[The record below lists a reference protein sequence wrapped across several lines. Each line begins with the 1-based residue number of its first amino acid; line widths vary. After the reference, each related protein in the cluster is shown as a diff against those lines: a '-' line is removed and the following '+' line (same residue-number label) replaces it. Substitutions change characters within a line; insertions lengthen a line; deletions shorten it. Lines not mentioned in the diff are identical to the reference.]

1 MWQTANLIETDKYAY
16 EGQQTS
22 GLLFVGFVPVNSAQ

>member
-1 MWQTANLIETDKYAY
+1 MWQTANLIETEKYAD

-22 GLLFVGFVPVNSAQ
+22 GLLFVRFVPVNSAQ

>member
-16 EGQQTS
+16 EGQQIS
-22 GLLFVGFVPVNSAQ
+22 GFLFVGFVPVNSAQ